1 MQQFGL
7 EGGIDDVESFLR
19 AIEDQIRREQGGG
32 GGGPSGGPEAP
43 DDDRMQED

>member
-7 EGGIDDVESFLR
+7 EGSIYDVESFLR
-19 AIEDQIRREQGGG
+19 AVEDQVRREQGDGG
-32 GGGPSGGPEAP
+32 GSSGGPGAH

>member
-1 MQQFGL
+1 LQQFGL

-19 AIEDQIRREQGGG
+19 AVEDQVRREQGGEG
-32 GGGPSGGPEAP
+32 SSGGPGDH